1 MNEEDQ
7 NVGTVRTLTMEPNI
21 TSTYGYIDTSK
32 DVNDMNSTQLFSAV
46 ELITPMGAGHNDP
59 DRTAICLNL
68 LL

>member
-1 MNEEDQ
+1 
-7 NVGTVRTLTMEPNI
+7 MEPNI

-32 DVNDMNSTQLFSAV
+32 DVNDMTSTQLFSAV

-68 LL
+68 SL